1 MLVNPAFLGIVLT
14 AMAVGDYFWGKW
26 IGRQFRTENPSIT
39 FYSDRKS
46 VTLAVKDIAY
56 IESNDTEVHIVTLDG
71 ESYRN
76 KTGINQWEN
85 LLGEPFL
92 RIHRSYLVNAD
103 RAILSSPDSLL
114 ISGKELPVSR
124 KYKDFVRTAFKA

>member
-1 MLVNPAFLGIVLT
+1 
-14 AMAVGDYFWGKW
+14 MAS
-26 IGRQFRTENPSIT
+26 FRRRRRSRRCWSIPFSWA

-46 VTLAVKDIAY
+46 VTLPVNDIAY

-76 KTGINQWEN
+76 KTGIAQWEN

-92 RIHRSYLVNAD
+92 RIHRSYLVNIDQAS
-103 RAILSSPDSLL
+103 LSSPDSVL
-114 ISGKELPVSR
+114 IPGKELPVSR
-124 KYKDFVRTAFKA
+124 KYKDITRKVMHH